1 MITVNKSNKLDNV
14 KYEIRG
20 PILDEANRMRDMGID
35 VLQLNIGNPAPFGV
49 LAPDEII
56 HDMKLNIKDAQGYC
70 DSKGLFAARK
80 AIMQYCQVKK
90 IPNVSIEDIYVGNG
104 VSEMISIS
112 MQALL
117 NNGDEVLVPTPS
129 YPLWTASVTLAGGT
143 PVHCHHQPQQPH
155 RRFVFQGF
163 AGGSGGDRPA
173 A

>member
-1 MITVNKSNKLDNV
+1 
-14 KYEIRG
+14 
-20 PILDEANRMRDMGID
+20 MGID

-143 PVHCHHQPQQPH
+143 PVHYVCDPKANWYPDLDVYKRQIRAFIVK
-155 RRFVFQGF
+155 RRGLRK
-163 AGGSGGDRPA
+163 AGKSENEGDLNEAFWEKTRCV
-173 A
+173 